1 MTEVADQF
9 TEDRSGEVTRISHWI
24 DGQRVEGTSGR
35 SGPVYNP
42 ATGEQSGEVD
52 FASFEEVDAAVEAA
66 KRAFASWRTIS
77 LSRRTEL
84 FFRIRELLHDHAED
98 IAKLLTLEHG
108 KVLSDAKGEVARG
121 LEVIEFCCG
130 IPELLKGGYSEQAS
144 TGIDVYSIRQPLGV
158 VGGITP
164 FNFPAMVPMWMW
176 APAIAC
182 GNCFVLKPSEKDPS
196 ASMLTA
202 ELLKEAGL
210 PDGVFNVVHGDK
222 VAVDAVL
229 EHQEIAAV
237 SFVGST
243 PIARYVYETGTKNG
257 KRVQALGGAKNHM
270 IVLPDADIS
279 MAADAAVSAGYGSAG
294 ERCMAV
300 SMLVCV
306 GHAADDLVSAI
317 QERLPKVRV
326 GNGLD
331 PDSEMGPLVTREH
344 RDKVASYIDK
354 GREEG
359 AKVIADGRETAP
371 DGDGFFLGV
380 TLIDEVTPEMDVY
393 KDEIFGPVLGITR
406 VDTYEEAVRLVNEN
420 PYGNGVAIFTR
431 DGGVARQFQFEVNAG
446 MVGVNVPI
454 PVPVAYYSFGGWK
467 SSLFGD
473 LHIYGPEGIQ
483 FYTQGKVVTSRW
495 PDPATSK
502 VDLGLPA
509 DAVNVGV
516 ALFDGAEELDWAGP
530 WEVLAAWAE
539 QWPDDGVHVF
549 TLAREDRPVTCAK
562 GLRVLPDETWETA
575 PPLDVLVYPGG
586 RGTRRELQDEAVLD
600 WIRGLAAGETV
611 VASVCTG
618 SLVLAAAGL
627 LDGKP
632 ATTHWGSLEL
642 LPKLGNGIEV
652 RPDDRFVDNG
662 NVLTAAGVSAGI
674 DMALHLVARLHSTER
689 AREVRRYIQY
699 DPEPPV

>member
-9 TEDRSGEVTRISHWI
+9 TEERAGEVTRISHWI

-35 SGPVYNP
+35 GGPVYNP
-42 ATGEQSGEVD
+42 ATGVQSGEVD
-52 FASFEEVDAAVEAA
+52 FATLEEVEAA
-66 KRAFASWRTIS
+66 VQAARRAFATWRTVS

-84 FFRIRELLHDHAED
+84 FFRIRELVHDHADD
-98 IAKLLTLEHG
+98 IARLLTLEHG
-108 KVLSDAKGEVARG
+108 KVFSDAKGEVARG

-158 VGGITP
+158 VAGITP

-182 GNCFVLKPSEKDPS
+182 GNVFVLKPSEKDPS

-222 VAVDAVL
+222 VAVDAIL
-229 EHQEIAAV
+229 EHPGIAAV

-270 IVLPDADIS
+270 IVLPDADIE

-300 SMLVCV
+300 SMLVAV
-306 GHAADDLVSAI
+306 GHAADDLVGAI
-317 QERLPKVRV
+317 QARLPKVVV
-326 GNGLD
+326 GDGMNL
-331 PDSEMGPLVTREH
+331 DSEMGPLVTREH
-344 RDKVASYIDK
+344 RDKVASYIEK

-359 AKVIADGRETAP
+359 AKVVTDGRETAP
-371 DGDGFFLGV
+371 EGNGFFLGV
-380 TLIDEVTPEMDVY
+380 TLLDEVTPEMDVY

-406 VDTYEEAVRLVNEN
+406 VETYEEAVRLVNEN

-431 DGGVARQFQFEVNAG
+431 DGGVARRFQFEVNAG

-502 VDLGLPA
+502 VDLGFP
-509 DAVNVGV
+509 
-516 ALFDGAEELDWAGP
+516 
-530 WEVLAAWAE
+530 
-539 QWPDDGVHVF
+539 Q
-549 TLAREDRPVTCAK
+549 
-562 GLRVLPDETWETA
+562 
-575 PPLDVLVYPGG
+575 
-586 RGTRRELQDEAVLD
+586 TR
-600 WIRGLAAGETV
+600 
-611 VASVCTG
+611 
-618 SLVLAAAGL
+618 
-627 LDGKP
+627 
-632 ATTHWGSLEL
+632 
-642 LPKLGNGIEV
+642 
-652 RPDDRFVDNG
+652 
-662 NVLTAAGVSAGI
+662 
-674 DMALHLVARLHSTER
+674 
-689 AREVRRYIQY
+689 
-699 DPEPPV
+699 